1 MKNAIKWTGPK
12 KLTAHQQKVVE
23 AFDTKNTDIDIVTI
37 YTRVYGDA
45 GELMARDC
53 QQKLAPTFA
62 EINSRCHD
70 IHIEPGEKKRTY
82 RCSTPP
88 RKG

>member
-1 MKNAIKWTGPK
+1 MTK
-12 KLTAHQQKVVE
+12 KKEVFTEHQQKVLD
-23 AFDTKNTDIDIVTI
+23 AFDVRDTDIDIVTI

-53 QQKLAPTFA
+53 LQKLAPTFFA
-62 EINSRCHD
+62 INQRSD
-70 IHIEPGEKKRTY
+70 KLHIEPGEKKRTY

-88 RKG
+88 RKD